1 MKRFHIT
8 FFIKRET
15 EIGPLLSGVTVEAE
29 NMIFAINKAINDH
42 FVIESEIKY
51 IVEL

>member
-8 FFIKRET
+8 FFIKRQT
-15 EIGPLLSGVTVEAE
+15 EAVPLLSGVTVEAE
-29 NMIFAINKAINDH
+29 NMIFAINKAINDYS
-42 FVIESEIKY
+42 VIESEIKY